1 MFLPQEGSWTLNF
14 LIQDPDVSHRSDVSE
29 HYLDK
34 IKSVLYTSL
43 HAFAYAISTLLTFMF
58 KLKILVKNKSFLN
71 LFLYLNV
78 VCLSKLHLK
87 VWKKLYEYVLFCAS

>member
-1 MFLPQEGSWTLNF
+1 MFLPQEGSWTLNY
-14 LIQDPDVSHRSDVSE
+14 LLQDPDVSHRSDVSE

-58 KLKILVKNKSFLN
+58 KLNFDL
-71 LFLYLNV
+71 
-78 VCLSKLHLK
+78 
-87 VWKKLYEYVLFCAS
+87 